1 MDIKELMKKVAVLLS
16 GGVDSTASALI
27 LKDLGYEVVGVTLN
41 ITDEAPKKARKIA
54 ELIGIEHFVIEVR
67 DEFESLVIE
76 PFIRWYSCGLTPNPC
91 SLCNRRV
98 KFGLAFERI
107 LEKFKVDLVATG
119 HYVGKGIY
127 KNHTLLREG
136 LNKSKEQSYFL
147 ALIKKEVIQ
156 KVIFPLENKTKGEVI
171 EFVRER
177 LGLNFDSRGSQEI
190 CFLEGKDIHQFIR
203 DRIGG
208 YPKGDIVYINEGK
221 KIGEHKGIY
230 NYTIGMRRFG
240 ISLGKPLYVVKLD
253 PKSNTVFVG
262 DEDLLYKDEIQV
274 RDLNLHLPIELWEDP
289 HGRIRYRS
297 EPIRIKDFKKEDGY
311 YRVKFEKPVRA
322 PTPGQVLAI
331 YEREYLIGG
340 AIIYDPDLE
349 YHPP

>member
-1 MDIKELMKKVAVLLS
+1 MKKVAVLLS

-27 LKDLGYEVVGVTLN
+27 LKDLGYKVIGVTLN
-41 ITDEAPKKARKIA
+41 ITDEAPKRAKKIA
-54 ELIGIEHFVIEVR
+54 EIIGIEHFVIDVK
-67 DEFESLVIE
+67 DEFRGLVIE
-76 PFIRWYSCGLTPNPC
+76 PFIRWYTSGLTPNPC

-98 KFGLAFERI
+98 KFGVAFEKI
-107 LEKFKVDLVATG
+107 FEEFNVDLIATG
-119 HYVGKGIY
+119 HYVGKGVY
-127 KNHTLLREG
+127 KNHTLLKEG
-136 LNKSKEQSYFL
+136 LNKLKEQSYFL

-156 KVIFPLENKTKGEVI
+156 KVVFPMENKTKSEVV
-171 EFVRER
+171 EFVNKR

-190 CFLEGKDIHQFIR
+190 CFLEGKDVHQFIR
-203 DRIGG
+203 ERVGS
-208 YPKGDIVYINEGK
+208 YQRGDIVYIEEDK
-221 KIGEHKGIY
+221 KIGEHEGIY

-240 ISLGKPLYVVKLD
+240 ISFGKPLYVVKLD

-262 DEDLLYKDEIQV
+262 GEDLLYKDEIYIK
-274 RDLNLHLPIELWEDP
+274 DLNLHLPLELWEEP
-289 HGRIRYRS
+289 YGRIRYRS
-297 EPIRIKDFKKEDGY
+297 EPVRIKDFKREKGY

-349 YHPP
+349 YHPI